1 MKSNSA
7 AYKWFYRLV
16 GPFIAFLVFLVT
28 YFILNRYFP
37 AGAASI
43 NAIPSFMLSI
53 LAMVINQDFKVDKE
67 VQKATEYYEKIYDAV
82 KNYLHVIRIGSPEK
96 AIEYINSRMPSLKE
110 VKNTSFN
117 IPDELERADEKFYT
131 VKEYDNFVSNIVKYT
146 SDSINP
152 LLWKDLGDSLAKN
165 RFRDILKKTSTFSH
179 TGSYKCKYILHNEPQ
194 INFIIL
200 EYSDGSKEVL
210 FNWDFRGLGQD
221 PIVLLSSDEKIIE
234 MFNIHFNNLWRR
246 ASVDQDANAI
256 NDVTLPTEP
265 I

>member
-1 MKSNSA
+1 
-7 AYKWFYRLV
+7 V
-16 GPFIAFLVFLVT
+16 GPFVAFIVFVTT

-37 AGAASI
+37 AGAASV
-43 NAIPSFMLSI
+43 NAIPSLMLSI
-53 LAMVINQDFKVDKE
+53 VAMTINQDFKVDKE

-96 AIEYINSRMPSLKE
+96 AIEYINSRMPSLRE

-117 IPDELERADEKFYT
+117 IVDELERADEKFYA
-131 VKEYDNFVSNIVKYT
+131 VKEYENFVVNIVKYA
-146 SDSINP
+146 SNSAKP
-152 LLWKDLGDSLAKN
+152 LLWKDLGDSLAKD
-165 RFRDILKKTSTFSH
+165 RLRDIVQKTTAINKAN
-179 TGSYKCKYILHNEPQ
+179 SYKCKFILHNEPQ

-200 EYSDGSKEVL
+200 EYSDGSREVL

-221 PIVLLSSDEKIIE
+221 PIVLLSSDDKIIE

-246 ASVDQDANAI
+246 ASVDQDASTI
-256 NDVTLPTEP
+256 NEVVLPTSA